1 MTLNAKSWFDK
12 EKNQFTLPYPP
23 LNNPLQ
29 WAEVA
34 QVMSGTDPA
43 RHNSLFQLNEGLPD
57 VSVPRFLRLCSLVHS
72 LRLGELWHWV
82 QRLKHS
88 RGKTGKIQ
96 FCQHSEYSLLPH
108 NVCGV
113 MMLTDSHSEP
123 ADTWLK
129 LIQLL
134 RASNPLQKEKF
145 VAKNVPRC
153 RQLSALKSH
162 CSTTCDQHHKPCNKP
177 DSQQAPCTK
186 LITSPVV
193 SITLIASPLAST
205 KLITSPVVSI
215 TLIASPLASTKLI
228 TTPVVSITL
237 IALPLASTK
246 LITSHRS
253 HHLWPASNGS
263 HHLWPVSH

>member
-1 MTLNAKSWFDK
+1 
-12 EKNQFTLPYPP
+12 
-23 LNNPLQ
+23 
-29 WAEVA
+29 
-34 QVMSGTDPA
+34 
-43 RHNSLFQLNEGLPD
+43 
-57 VSVPRFLRLCSLVHS
+57 
-72 LRLGELWHWV
+72 
-82 QRLKHS
+82 
-88 RGKTGKIQ
+88 
-96 FCQHSEYSLLPH
+96 
-108 NVCGV
+108 
-113 MMLTDSHSEP
+113 MLTDSHSEP

-134 RASNPLQKEKF
+134 RASNPLQKERF

-186 LITSPVV
+186 LIRSPVV
-193 SITLIASPLAST
+193 SITLIALPLAST

-215 TLIASPLASTKLI
+215 TLIALPLASTKLI
-228 TTPVVSITL
+228 TSPVVSITLIALPLASTKLITSPVVSITL

-263 HHLWPVSH
+263 HHLWPASH